1 MIFRIEGC
9 PDAVAPLSAAM
20 QRPGSDLLTPSGTS
34 SMVLVP
40 PGEARAGR

>member
-20 QRPGSDLLTPSGTS
+20 QRPGSDLTPSGTS